1 MTMWIERKVV
11 TAICAQLSLSA
22 QPCLPNDWL
31 IRIFNS
37 EKKHLFPLFTIWKT
51 IKISFINKCEN
62 IKDRSATINK
72 IVASQLT
79 LHAYKT
85 TRRDDTVWNGK
96 MPFVLSFEMGK
107 SPKLRV
113 SESVFRDAVLVSRWF
128 NRPSDR
134 DPLPRK
140 FGSRRLWDRDI
151 FVRRRG
157 SSVFSLLKI
166 LWWTRNIGSLS
177 GAIESLMGESMV
189 ALKRRTRQLNSVLT
203 AYLFFILLSDSMEL
217 V

>member
-1 MTMWIERKVV
+1 MTIWIERKNRNRR
-11 TAICAQLSLSA
+11 TAVRVRVRSTLFTKR
-22 QPCLPNDWL
+22 L
-31 IRIFNS
+31 INS
-37 EKKHLFPLFTIWKT
+37 YILQREKHLFPLFTLWKT
-51 IKISFINKCEN
+51 IKISLINKCKN
-62 IKDRSATINK
+62 IKHRSATK
-72 IVASQLT
+72 IIKL
-79 LHAYKT
+79 LHPNLHRMHIKT

-157 SSVFSLLKI
+157 SSVFSLLKKI
-166 LWWTRNIGSLS
+166 
-177 GAIESLMGESMV
+177 MV
-189 ALKRRTRQLNSVLT
+189 N
-203 AYLFFILLSDSMEL
+203 
-217 V
+217 

>member
-1 MTMWIERKVV
+1 MIHFWPQLYFFQFRWSKMTMWIERKMRKNRNRR
-11 TAICAQLSLSA
+11 TAVRVRVRSTLFTKR
-22 QPCLPNDWL
+22 L
-31 IRIFNS
+31 INS
-37 EKKHLFPLFTIWKT
+37 YILQREKHLFPLFTLWKT
-51 IKISFINKCEN
+51 IKISLINQCKN
-62 IKDRSATINK
+62 IKHRSATK
-72 IVASQLT
+72 IIKIAASKLT

-157 SSVFSLLKI
+157 SSVFSLLKKI
-166 LWWTRNIGSLS
+166 
-177 GAIESLMGESMV
+177 MV
-189 ALKRRTRQLNSVLT
+189 N
-203 AYLFFILLSDSMEL
+203 
-217 V
+217 